1 MDSDDEV
8 NNQIYEEEKTMKKLL
23 SLMLVLAIVL
33 ALPLVGLA
41 DTVEV
46 TEPITITLVHSRS
59 SGVHLDEMNR
69 VVEEF
74 NKTNDKGIT
83 VIAEY
88 GGGNTE
94 IYSRVAID
102 SQTGENCQIALLGFT
117 TVGTLAAANMLADM
131 KPYAERDGFDLANLL
146 ECFNRGLFY
155 GDALVALPYIRSDS
169 IVYYNKDVW
178 AKAGY
183 DTIPGDIET
192 FTEAC
197 KKIYAEQGIPGWRAG
212 VATDFVIG
220 AFVKS
225 IDGAGL
231 VSPDGMSPIS
241 LDDGALQ
248 EVLTWWNTGAQEG
261 WIEKFTVTDDGTN
274 RLNNFYNG
282 KLACITDS
290 CGSMSTILK
299 NAEEKG
305 LDVGFAPIPGF
316 RGKACSSTGGSNMV
330 IVSKNNTD
338 QQIAASWEFLKFLLS
353 DSQQIINSQ
362 ATGYVPVTYSAG
374 ASKEMA
380 DFWAENPSYKYAYD
394 VLEFAIEGYASPF
407 LAAWQG
413 EVTKVWNYVIL
424 DQSMTVEEG
433 IAYLNAQ
440 KDVVFDPDIL

>member
-1 MDSDDEV
+1 MYRTLLPDKDSDDEV

-155 GDALVALPYIRSDS
+155 GDALVALPNIRSDS
-169 IVYYNKDVW
+169 IVYYNKED
-178 AKAGY
+178 
-183 DTIPGDIET
+183 
-192 FTEAC
+192 
-197 KKIYAEQGIPGWRAG
+197 R
-212 VATDFVIG
+212 
-220 AFVKS
+220 KS
-225 IDGAGL
+225 
-231 VSPDGMSPIS
+231 
-241 LDDGALQ
+241 
-248 EVLTWWNTGAQEG
+248 
-261 WIEKFTVTDDGTN
+261 
-274 RLNNFYNG
+274 
-282 KLACITDS
+282 
-290 CGSMSTILK
+290 
-299 NAEEKG
+299 
-305 LDVGFAPIPGF
+305 
-316 RGKACSSTGGSNMV
+316 
-330 IVSKNNTD
+330 
-338 QQIAASWEFLKFLLS
+338 
-353 DSQQIINSQ
+353 
-362 ATGYVPVTYSAG
+362 
-374 ASKEMA
+374 
-380 DFWAENPSYKYAYD
+380 
-394 VLEFAIEGYASPF
+394 
-407 LAAWQG
+407 
-413 EVTKVWNYVIL
+413 
-424 DQSMTVEEG
+424 
-433 IAYLNAQ
+433 
-440 KDVVFDPDIL
+440 VV